1 MELVDRLYKQL
12 ELLSQHK
19 DFNESCTIIVILDA
33 INKIKELEAKLA
45 ECEKDAKMWQAV
57 GFSVEQAIINGC
69 CAYDIE
75 TAYEQ
80 AMADKG

>member
-19 DFNESCTIIVILDA
+19 DFNESCTIIDILDT

-45 ECEKDAKMWQAV
+45 ECRCKNLTQDE
-57 GFSVEQAIINGC
+57 AIKNANAIAQEMYSNNSKK
-69 CAYDIE
+69 E
-75 TAYEQ
+75 HQ
-80 AMADKG
+80 